1 MAARVHGV
9 PLPEYARR
17 VLWPHQWP
25 GILMAGALTALL
37 SAGEI
42 GILLLLHPPGES
54 SLPLAIFTI
63 MANAPESLV
72 AALCVIYLLA
82 ALPPILLVLLLN
94 HRR

>member
-1 MAARVHGV
+1 
-9 PLPEYARR
+9 
-17 VLWPHQWP
+17 
-25 GILMAGALTALL
+25 MAGALTALL